1 MMTCTSL
8 FFTNFFFLTFRAMGA
23 ITCERMEQDELNE
36 VKMSE

>member
-8 FFTNFFFLTFRAMGA
+8 SFFLTFRAIGA

-36 VKMSE
+36 VK